1 MLASLLP
8 LAAALVP
15 LRSHGGRSS
24 SPRHLAPRD
33 VLEAEFDRLAQGRPV
48 VVVDDA
54 AAAPLLAE
62 LLAAGDLGDDELRA
76 MWGPGARDRPGFVA
90 LCEAVEDLFE
100 EEDDEAPAAVAAPVA
115 APAAV
120 AAPAYVDAISD
131 PRFDAPAASRDGSV
145 DNFAGRATDRTRAE
159 LTFSLIDEEQKAA
172 PVVEIQSQTPV
183 AALLQ
188 ALPAGC
194 TFPNPEDPEAPTYRE
209 LTALC
214 KEASSVRDE
223 ALRSDLEL
231 VDLLTG
237 TWELAYTSSPS
248 FAFNK
253 GFTGVAGTLPGG
265 AEFVSLKQTISD
277 SVDAVVYVETIAP
290 KIGVDSLDVTVA
302 SDWGLARRFDALSR
316 CNRVYVD
323 CLPRKVTYGP
333 VTVDG
338 KRVERGWK
346 SMRVMNALAV
356 EYIDDEV
363 RVMQGTTAYFVFRKV
378 T

>member
-1 MLASLLP
+1 MRVGFVLSALLP

-15 LRSHGGRSS
+15 ALRASHGGRSS
-24 SPRHLAPRD
+24 LRRRLAPRD
-33 VLEAEFDRLAQGRPV
+33 VLEAEFDRLAQGQPV
-48 VVVDDA
+48 VVVDAA

-62 LLAAGDLGDDELRA
+62 LIDDGDLGADELRQ
-76 MWGPGARDRPGFVA
+76 MWGPGARDRAGFVA
-90 LCEAVEDLFE
+90 LCEAVGDLFE
-100 EEDDEAPAAVAAPVA
+100 DEDEDLVAAPAAAAP

-120 AAPAYVDAISD
+120 AAPAPAPAPQAAPPAAPAPARVETLSD
-131 PRFDAPAASRDGSV
+131 PRFDAPAAP
-145 DNFAGRATDRTRAE
+145 RTAPPA
-159 LTFSLIDEEQKAA
+159 QKQAK
-172 PVVEIQSQTPV
+172 TPV
-183 AALLQ
+183 AALLR
-188 ALPAGC
+188 ALPATC
-194 TFPNPEDPEAPTYRE
+194 AYPDPDDPEAPTYE
-209 LTALC
+209 QLTALC
-214 KEASSVRDE
+214 KDVAAIRDE
-223 ALRSDLEL
+223 AQRGDLEL

-237 TWELAYTSSPS
+237 TWELAFTSSPS

-265 AEFVSLKQTISD
+265 ADFVSLTQTISD
-277 SVDAVVYVETIAP
+277 SVDAVVYVEKIAP
-290 KIGVDSLDVTVA
+290 QIGVDELDVTVA
-302 SDWGLARRFDALSR
+302 SDWGLNRRFDALQR
-316 CNRVYVD
+316 CQRVYVD

-356 EYIDDEV
+356 EYIDDDV

>member
-1 MLASLLP
+1 MRVACMLAALLP

-15 LRSHGGRSS
+15 LRVSQGGRSS
-24 SPRHLAPRD
+24 LSLAPRD

-54 AAAPLLAE
+54 ATAPLLAE

-100 EEDDEAPAAVAAPVA
+100 EEDDG
-115 APAAV
+115 
-120 AAPAYVDAISD
+120 APAYVDAISD
-131 PRFDAPAASRDGSV
+131 PRFDAPAAPRDDSV
-145 DNFAGRATDRTRAE
+145 YNFEGRATDRTRAE
-159 LTFSLIDEEQKAA
+159 LTFSLIDEEQEAA
-172 PVVEIQSQTPV
+172 LVVEIQQTQTPV
-183 AALLQ
+183 AALLK
-188 ALPAGC
+188 ALPAQC

-223 ALRSDLEL
+223 ALRTDLEL

-237 TWELAYTSSPS
+237 TWELVYTSSPS

-316 CNRVYVD
+316 CNRVYAD

>member
-1 MLASLLP
+1 MRRAVVATLLVTAGALLP
-8 LAAALVP
+8 APRGAS
-15 LRSHGGRSS
+15 RSVAR
-24 SPRHLAPRD
+24 RLAPRD
-33 VLEAEFDRLAQGRPV
+33 VLEAEFDRLAQGQPV
-48 VVVDDA
+48 VVVDAA

-62 LLAAGDLGDDELRA
+62 LIDDGDLGTDELRQ
-76 MWGPGARDRPGFVA
+76 MWGPGARDRAGFVA
-90 LCEAVEDLFE
+90 LCEAVGDLFE
-100 EEDDEAPAAVAAPVA
+100 DEDEEVVAAPAAAAP

-120 AAPAYVDAISD
+120 AAPAPAPAPQAAPPAAPAAAPAPARVETLSD
-131 PRFDAPAASRDGSV
+131 PRFDAPAAP
-145 DNFAGRATDRTRAE
+145 RTAPPA
-159 LTFSLIDEEQKAA
+159 QKQAK
-172 PVVEIQSQTPV
+172 TPV
-183 AALLQ
+183 AALLR
-188 ALPAGC
+188 ALPATC
-194 TFPNPEDPEAPTYRE
+194 AYPDPDDPEAPTYDQ

-214 KEASSVRDE
+214 KDVAAIRDE
-223 ALRSDLEL
+223 AQRGDLEL

-237 TWELAYTSSPS
+237 TWELAFTSSPS

-265 AEFVSLKQTISD
+265 ADFVSLTQTISD

-290 KIGVDSLDVTVA
+290 QIGVDELDVTVA
-302 SDWGLARRFDALSR
+302 SDWGLNRRFDALQR
-316 CNRVYVD
+316 CQRVYVD

-356 EYIDDEV
+356 EYIDDDV